1 MTEAQQKQIE
11 EMKSEAE
18 LQHNN
23 LLESRVT
30 MTTQESQAVQR
41 LLDTFVG
48 LSTQPLPTA
57 TTARKKTFIVIWAS
71 GRLSV

>member
-18 LQHNN
+18 LQHN

-30 MTTQESQAVQR
+30 MTTPESKAVQR